1 VAWTHS
7 RSKSAAPFPKSLI
20 QRQSN
25 IGCGGAGQVTRKR
38 ILSSC
43 IDDDSATVG
52 YSKQMSNEAIDSNA
66 LCGVLA
72 EKLTFGPIS
81 TQRIP
86 LRPDESK

>member
-25 IGCGGAGQVTRKR
+25 IGCGGAGQVTGKQ

-72 EKLTFGPIS
+72 LTFGPIS

-86 LRPDESK
+86 LRLDESK